1 MRLLALVGLVWM
13 AVACQKTESVKT
25 SAIAVDE
32 PPRPAPG
39 AIAPSP
45 DPDRSTQAPATEKTV
60 MPAMTPS
67 SCGGAC
73 GGPEGCSG
81 SCGDSCGGAGGMP
94 QWAAVGADAT
104 WQPVYV
110 DGMKCGGCAK
120 RIEKALASVDGVLAV
135 KTDLRTK
142 KIEIVTKPG
151 VDARSLVKPTID
163 NLGYRVQ

>member
-1 MRLLALVGLVWM
+1 MRLLAFVGLVWM
-13 AVACQKTESVKT
+13 AVACQKADSVKT
-25 SAIAVDE
+25 SALDE

-39 AIAPSP
+39 AVAPSP
-45 DPDRSTQAPATEKTV
+45 DPDRSMQPPATEKTV
-60 MPAMTPS
+60 APAPS
-67 SCGGAC
+67 AAQPSCGC
-73 GGPEGCSG
+73 GGGGSCSG
-81 SCGDSCGGAGGMP
+81 ACGDSCGGAGGMP
-94 QWAAVGADAT
+94 QWSPVGADAT

-120 RIEKALASVDGVLAV
+120 RIEKALANVDGVLAV

-142 KIEIVTKPG
+142 KVEIVTKAG